1 MSVLALARSLPKSL
15 NVTLSLPT
23 SKKTTGHRRRHH
35 YKKIK
40 PGPVVASSPWQKP
53 ITSYPDEPP
62 RVTYPDPSCYDP
74 FMTSRFGGGLDD
86 GDYNNDL
93 GAMFG
98 EEVYNN
104 IDDEPCHY

>member
-1 MSVLALARSLPKSL
+1 
-15 NVTLSLPT
+15 
-23 SKKTTGHRRRHH
+23 
-35 YKKIK
+35 
-40 PGPVVASSPWQKP
+40 
-53 ITSYPDEPP
+53 
-62 RVTYPDPSCYDP
+62 
-74 FMTSRFGGGLDD
+74 MTSHFGGGLDD